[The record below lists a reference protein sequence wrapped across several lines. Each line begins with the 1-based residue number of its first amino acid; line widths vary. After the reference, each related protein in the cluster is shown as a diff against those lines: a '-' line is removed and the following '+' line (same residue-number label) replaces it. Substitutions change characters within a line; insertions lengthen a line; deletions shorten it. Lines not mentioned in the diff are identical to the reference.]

1 MPQGGISSG
10 SALFAKTKSTVRERN
25 VILFGNHNNSNS
37 MFLFLAILI
46 GPLVKLNGFYT
57 SIKTCAYEYLISALI
72 SQC

>member
-1 MPQGGISSG
+1 MKFNCSRRLPGVV
-10 SALFAKTKSTVRERN
+10 K
-25 VILFGNHNNSNS
+25 VIKFQLGVFIVFS
-37 MFLFLAILI
+37 AILV